1 MLAAMK
7 VPIIIMSGRRCYNC
21 LPFLVAVVVICV
33 VCSQQRVA
41 YAFYASLSTTTTT
54 RTFRF
59 QSAATTNFGA
69 YSQIRRGYHC
79 HHSHSQLPLVRM
91 NSDDAFDGTATNS
104 TTAVPCNPQVEEF
117 GSTTTHFP
125 NSHAYRSTSVGRP
138 RSTNS
143 SNNRL
148 SPLSLLP
155 LSITKALPPPTTT
168 TKGGGGIIN
177 WKERLVDISNIA
189 SLLCVLD
196 CTILPLISI
205 AIPLYSWSVG
215 LLSSGG
221 GGIANMNTA
230 STGVMTDY
238 IAMSA
243 GGNNNNNW
251 LVSAISTLMNSQLPS
266 ISHNIALYFV
276 IPLGL
281 VTSIVNYIVGHKQVR
296 FTLLSFLGLVLIYI
310 ANSNIIISSSIID
323 ITWVQHSWDV
333 IISNTVHSH
342 EHVHDACG
350 AIVGAATGMLSHT
363 CPSGEGLVHRLT
375 NTLGCAFL
383 LGSNYY
389 GRKYSRGVCVANAL
403 SEAFGGSSSG
413 GGDEDDEDSSN
424 RNTLLCLDPRC
435 IDPNCEIIFDA
446 NASGSSLGMPMEGE
460 NFFRWEKTIDQSNI
474 DLVD

>member
-1 MLAAMK
+1 MK

-21 LPFLVAVVVICV
+21 LPFLAAVVVICV

-41 YAFYASLSTTTTT
+41 YAYYASLSTPT
-54 RTFRF
+54 RTYRAFRF
-59 QSAATTNFGA
+59 QSAMTTNFRA
-69 YSQIRRGYHC
+69 HSQIRRGYHC

-117 GSTTTHFP
+117 GSATAHFP

-138 RSTNS
+138 RSANS

-155 LSITKALPPPTTT
+155 LSMTKTLPPPTTT
-168 TKGGGGIIN
+168 TTTTKGGGIIN

-196 CTILPLISI
+196 CTILPIISI

-221 GGIANMNTA
+221 GGGIAMNTA

-251 LVSAISTLMNSQLPS
+251 LVSAISILMNSRLPS
-266 ISHNIALYFV
+266 ISHIIALYFV

-310 ANSNIIISSSIID
+310 ANTNIIISSSTID

-333 IISNTVHSH
+333 ISNTVASH

-403 SEAFGGSSSG
+403 SEAFGGSSSS
-413 GGDEDDEDSSN
+413 GGDDDEDSSN

-435 IDPNCEIIFDA
+435 IDPNCEIIFDT
-446 NASGSSLGMPMEGE
+446 NVSGSSLGMPMEGE